1 MILSV
6 IILAAGQGTRMNSEI
21 PKVFHKVGNNPMI
34 FHVLD
39 LSQKLKAKSTTVV
52 ISKKLDNY
60 KTLLLSKYNHIKF
73 CYQNNQLGTAH
84 AVLEAF
90 NNNEIKQTNTTLV
103 LYGDTPL
110 ITSNTLNDALKD
122 FKKKKLDLSVIS
134 MIVKDVNNSYGRLLI
149 REGKLNKIIEKSEQT
164 SEEKKIQLCNSGIM
178 IIKTKYLFEK
188 LKKIKNKNKKNEFY
202 LTDLVEIFIKENY
215 KVSNFNCKFGESM
228 GVNNKEDLAKLE
240 KEFQEEMRK
249 KFLKKGVTLIDPSS
263 VFFSNDTKIGKDVVI
278 YPNVYFGPGVKIG
291 DNVTIKSFCH
301 IELTKIGNSSIVG
314 PFARLRDDSLL
325 DNNSKVGNF
334 VEVKKSK
341 VGNNV
346 KISHLSYIGD
356 SVIDKNS
363 NIGAGTITCNFDGV
377 KKNKTFIGENCFIG
391 SNTSLI
397 APIKIKKNSIIGAG
411 TVVDK
416 NVQEGSVVYRKSK
429 LIKKEKK

>member
-21 PKVFHKVGNNPMI
+21 PKVFHEVGNYPMI

-52 ISKKLDNY
+52 ISKKLSRY
-60 KTLLLSKYNHIKF
+60 KTLLLSKYKHIKF

-84 AVLEAF
+84 AVSEAS
-90 NNNEIKQTNTTLV
+90 NNNEIKETDTTLV
-103 LYGDTPL
+103 LYGDTPS
-110 ITSNTLNDALKD
+110 ITFKTLNAALKD
-122 FKKKKLDLSVIS
+122 FEKKKLDLSVIS
-134 MIVKDVNNSYGRLLI
+134 MIEKDVNNSYGRLLI
-149 REGKLNKIIEKSEQT
+149 KKGKLNKIIEKSEQT
-164 SEEKKIQLCNSGIM
+164 NEEKKIQLCNSGIM

-188 LKKIKNKNKKNEFY
+188 LKKIKNQNKKNEFY

-215 KVSNFNCKFGESM
+215 KVSNFNCKLGESM

-240 KEFQEEMRK
+240 KQFQEDMRK
-249 KFLKKGVTLIDPSS
+249 KFLKKGVTLVDPST
-263 VFFSNDTKIGKDVVI
+263 VFFSKDTKIGKDVII

-291 DNVTIKSFCH
+291 DRVTIKSFCH
-301 IELTKIGNSSIVG
+301 IELTKIGNSSIIG
-314 PFARLRDDSLL
+314 PFARLRDDTSL
-325 DNNSKVGNF
+325 DTNSKVGNF
-334 VEVKKSK
+334 VEVKRSK
-341 VGNNV
+341 IGNEV

-356 SVIDKNS
+356 SVIEKKS
-363 NIGAGTITCNFDGV
+363 NIGAGTITCNFDGL

-397 APIKIKKNSIIGAG
+397 APIKIKKNSVIGAG

>member
-1 MILSV
+1 
-6 IILAAGQGTRMNSEI
+6 
-21 PKVFHKVGNNPMI
+21 
-34 FHVLD
+34 
-39 LSQKLKAKSTTVV
+39 
-52 ISKKLDNY
+52 
-60 KTLLLSKYNHIKF
+60 
-73 CYQNNQLGTAH
+73 
-84 AVLEAF
+84 
-90 NNNEIKQTNTTLV
+90 
-103 LYGDTPL
+103 
-110 ITSNTLNDALKD
+110 
-122 FKKKKLDLSVIS
+122 
-134 MIVKDVNNSYGRLLI
+134 
-149 REGKLNKIIEKSEQT
+149 
-164 SEEKKIQLCNSGIM
+164 
-178 IIKTKYLFEK
+178 
-188 LKKIKNKNKKNEFY
+188 
-202 LTDLVEIFIKENY
+202 
-215 KVSNFNCKFGESM
+215 M

-240 KEFQEEMRK
+240 KEFQEEMRR
-249 KFLKKGVTLIDPSS
+249 KFLKNGVSLIDPSS
-263 VFFSNDTKIGKDVVI
+263 VFFSKDTKIGKDVVI
-278 YPNVYFGPGVKIG
+278 HPHVYFGPGVNIG

-314 PFARLRDDSLL
+314 PFARLRDDTLL
-325 DNNSKVGNF
+325 EKNSKVGNF

-341 VGNNV
+341 VGNDV

-397 APIKIKKNSIIGAG
+397 APLKIKKNSVIGAG